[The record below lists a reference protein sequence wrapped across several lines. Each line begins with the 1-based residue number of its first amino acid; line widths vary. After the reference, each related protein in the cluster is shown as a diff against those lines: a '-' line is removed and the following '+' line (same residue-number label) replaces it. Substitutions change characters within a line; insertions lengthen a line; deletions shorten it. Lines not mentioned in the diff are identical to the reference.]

1 VSLLVA
7 GHADLF
13 FKLLA
18 YLAACNPVSREA
30 ALIYAFASFK
40 ANDPLKNPDGSA
52 VESTKL
58 ANTKS
63 WNIRG
68 QLEIRKY
75 TRSAV
80 RVAARQRKSI
90 DAAWVEACK
99 PGSLRKAPGDFRYAY
114 ETVKS
119 KAAVSQEARILG
131 ALTMIATTISLED
144 NDREERILD
153 KLYSLSPMARFR
165 RLLKMEGQGPI

>member
-18 YLAACNPVSREA
+18 YLAACNPVSRKA

-52 VESTKL
+52 VESTRL

-68 QLEIRKY
+68 QLEIRRY
-75 TRSAV
+75 TRNAV
-80 RVAARQRKSI
+80 RIAARQRESI
-90 DAAWVEACK
+90 QAAWEEARK

-131 ALTMIATTISLED
+131 ALTMIATAIERED
-144 NDREERILD
+144 NDREARILN
-153 KLYSLSPMARFR
+153 KLYSLSPMGRFR
-165 RLLKMEGQGPI
+165 RSLKMESRGLA